1 MRYQASGQYAQGVS
15 DVDPVA
21 APATLLPGHFLIPHT
36 NTDNPAAL
44 WLILDGAA
52 GETLTLSLYYV
63 IEDRFP
69 SGNAATYTTAT
80 AKWFQFATG
89 QVITVGTPLAITTG
103 LPNGGIIYGR
113 RTADTIGAGLTRN
126 LLMAWV

>member
-1 MRYQASGQYAQGVS
+1 MRFQASGQYTQGVA

-21 APATLLPGHFLIPHT
+21 APTTLIAGHMLIP
-36 NTDNPAAL
+36 NYEKENPTAL

-69 SGNAATYTTAT
+69 VGTAATYTTSSS
-80 AKWFQFATG
+80 KWFQFATG
-89 QVITVGTPLAITTG
+89 QVVTVGNPLQITSG
-103 LPNGGIIYGR
+103 IPNGGIIYGR
-113 RTADTIGAGLTRN
+113 RTADTITSAQTRN